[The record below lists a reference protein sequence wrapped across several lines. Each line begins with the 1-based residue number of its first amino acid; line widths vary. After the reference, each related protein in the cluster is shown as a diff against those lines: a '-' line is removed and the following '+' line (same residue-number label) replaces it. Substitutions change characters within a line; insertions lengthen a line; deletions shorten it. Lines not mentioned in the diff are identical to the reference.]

1 MDLMLP
7 DSSVIDYYGK
17 AEMVFFGPDEG
28 TAPLMDDISYHAREK
43 GYQYWRTLTTGKSFG
58 IPHDTYGLL
67 SGGETFGLYDQ
78 GTKGVE
84 LQVDGRS
91 VLLTG
96 DMEKIFA
103 EVGENITVSGMTTTS
118 IMGSFRTLID
128 HYKTREEELN
138 LMITGGPDGDLGANQ
153 IQCYRGKICLIID
166 GGSILFDPEG
176 LDKKELMKLAFMR
189 NSSPRANSLNFPVE
203 KLSSKGFMVPIGAS
217 NVVLPD
223 GTIVEDGALFH
234 RNFLSNPAHR
244 KYIGEANIRA
254 FIPCG
259 GFKDTINQ
267 GNVRQFLELFQ
278 ELQFIVEGAN
288 VFFDDTSRRY
298 IATHTNIK
306 QIKDS
311 TANKGGV
318 FSSSIAE
325 VLTAFLLQDNYE
337 DKLLNDSATRWA
349 LTKDILQLV
358 DRYSRME
365 TGLLLR
371 LYDADPSVPLFEL
384 SEITSEQIF
393 ALQDQLEPYLG
404 QILADGELVWQVM
417 VHYIPSVLREKLGE
431 QSIMAIL
438 NAEQLQPYRNAIIT
452 KKLASMAFYRFGER
466 WEKYLG
472 EVEADLLP
480 SLHKIFMD

>member
-1 MDLMLP
+1 
-7 DSSVIDYYGK
+7 
-17 AEMVFFGPDEG
+17 MVFFGPDEG
-28 TAPLMDDISYHAREK
+28 TAPLMDDVAYRARDK
-43 GYQYWRTLTTGKSFG
+43 GYQYWRTITTGKSFG

-67 SGGETFGLYDQ
+67 TGGETFGLYDQ
-78 GTKGVE
+78 GEQGVE

-91 VLLTG
+91 VLVTD
-96 DMEKIFA
+96 DMENIFA
-103 EVGENITVSGMTTTS
+103 EVGGNILVSGMTTTS

-128 HYKTREEELN
+128 HYNELEEGLN

-153 IQCYRGKICLIID
+153 IQCYKGNICLIID

-189 NSSPRANSLNFPVE
+189 NSSPRANSLMFPVE
-203 KLSSKGFMVPIGAS
+203 KLSDKGFMVPIGAS
-217 NVVLPD
+217 NVTLPD

-234 RNFLSNPAHR
+234 RNFLSDPANR
-244 KYIGEANIRA
+244 KLVSEANIRA

-259 GFKDTINQ
+259 GFKDTVNQ
-267 GNVRQFLELFQ
+267 GNIRRFLELFG
-278 ELQFIVEGAN
+278 ELEFIVEGAN
-288 VFFDDTSRRY
+288 VFFDDTARRY
-298 IATHTNIK
+298 IATKTNIK
-306 QIKDS
+306 QIKDT

-318 FSSSIAE
+318 FSSSVAE
-325 VLTAFLLQDNYE
+325 VLTAFLLQDDYE
-337 DKLLNDSATRWA
+337 EKLLNDSGTRWA

-384 SEITSEQIF
+384 SEKTSEQIF
-393 ALQDQLEPYLG
+393 ALQDQLEPVLAE
-404 QILADGELVWQVM
+404 ILADGELVWQVM

-431 QSIMAIL
+431 QSIMAL
-438 NAEQLQPYRNAIIT
+438 LDTEQLQPYRNAIIT

-466 WEKYLG
+466 WEEYLQEFETG
-472 EVEADLLP
+472 LLP
-480 SLHKIFMD
+480 SLHKIFVD

>member
-1 MDLMLP
+1 
-7 DSSVIDYYGK
+7 
-17 AEMVFFGPDEG
+17 
-28 TAPLMDDISYHAREK
+28 
-43 GYQYWRTLTTGKSFG
+43 
-58 IPHDTYGLL
+58 
-67 SGGETFGLYDQ
+67 
-78 GTKGVE
+78 
-84 LQVDGRS
+84 
-91 VLLTG
+91 
-96 DMEKIFA
+96 
-103 EVGENITVSGMTTTS
+103 
-118 IMGSFRTLID
+118 
-128 HYKTREEELN
+128 
-138 LMITGGPDGDLGANQ
+138 
-153 IQCYRGKICLIID
+153 
-166 GGSILFDPEG
+166 
-176 LDKKELMKLAFMR
+176 
-189 NSSPRANSLNFPVE
+189 VE

-244 KYIGEANIRA
+244 KYISEANIRA

-267 GNVRQFLELFQ
+267 GNVRQFLDLFQ

-288 VFFDDTSRRY
+288 VFFDDTSRRS
-298 IATHTNIK
+298 IATRTNIK

-349 LTKDILQLV
+349 LTKNILQLV

-393 ALQDQLEPYLG
+393 ALQDQLEPCLG
-404 QILADGELVWQVM
+404 PILADGELVWQVM
-417 VHYIPSVLREKLGE
+417 IHYIPSVLREKLGE

-452 KKLASMAFYRFGER
+452 KKLASMAFYRFGES
-466 WEKYLG
+466 WEEYLG